1 MGRTLSSILVLIV
14 IVFVGAL
21 GYFYIQEGS
30 FEGAGARMD
39 DAIVEVADNTEA
51 AVREGAEATGDFVD
65 DMTDGDAQ

>member
-39 DAIVEVADNTEA
+39 DAMVEVADNTEA